1 VPDYVDEQQQE
12 TIVCELADQ
21 FFVAFDTHSLI
32 GDELMFYLN
41 VDPNGNA
48 IRLHN
53 DGRPIKGHR
62 VIIREVHYEDLLND
76 KKELLADI
84 PL

>member
-1 VPDYVDEQQQE
+1 M
-12 TIVCELADQ
+12 I
-21 FFVAFDTHSLI
+21 
-32 GDELMFYLN
+32 FYLN

-76 KKELLADI
+76 KKELLA
-84 PL
+84 

>member
-1 VPDYVDEQQQE
+1 MKD

-21 FFVAFDTHSLI
+21 FFVAFDPKSVL
-32 GDELMFYLN
+32 GEELVFYIN

-62 VIIREVHYEDLLND
+62 VIIKEIHYEGPDIYE
-76 KKELLADI
+76 KEKILE
-84 PL
+84 

>member
-1 VPDYVDEQQQE
+1 MDEQLKE

-21 FFVAFDTHSLI
+21 FFIAFDRHSVVGEELI
-32 GDELMFYLN
+32 FYLN
-41 VDPNGNA
+41 ADPNGNA
-48 IRLHN
+48 IRVHN

-62 VIIREVHYEDLLND
+62 VFIKEVHYEDNQAND
-76 KKELLADI
+76 KKDILAEI